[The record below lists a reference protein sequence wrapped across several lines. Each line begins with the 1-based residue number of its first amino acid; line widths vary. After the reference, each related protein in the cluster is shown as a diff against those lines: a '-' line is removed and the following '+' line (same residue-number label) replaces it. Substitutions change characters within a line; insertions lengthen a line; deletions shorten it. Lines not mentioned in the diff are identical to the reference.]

1 VTKLIALLLALLIPL
16 QFAWGAAAT
25 YCEHERAPQSGAHF
39 GHHAHEHQ
47 GSADPS
53 AQGKLSVDND
63 CSFCHAGAPALVAP
77 ALLALGGVPRER
89 LQAPPDTAC
98 ASAVAEGPDRPQWPR
113 LA

>member
-1 VTKLIALLLALLIPL
+1 MTKLIALLLALLVPL

-47 GSADPS
+47 GSTDSS

-63 CSFCHAGAPALVAP
+63 CSFCHAGAPALVTP
-77 ALLALGGVPRER
+77 ALHALGSVPRER
-89 LQAPPDTAC
+89 LQEALATAC
-98 ASAVAEGPDRPQWPR
+98 SSALAEGPDRPQWPR